1 MLDQQFEEVQVVS
14 PHEVQ
19 NLTQNGWRLIEIVR
33 VETIEHLN
41 KNLAFQTSPGSY
53 PSTFA
58 YTEDEKIATMK
69 FVMGRPKEI
78 VDNELRSSIQTL
90 TSQLSDSANRVR
102 ALEDSLRMAQS
113 ELAKTRAELEQEKVN
128 YLKRTNECNEW
139 ASKRNA
145 LQKEYDD
152 LKKGVLETIVKL
164 PGLNEAS
171 LKEVEGMIK
180 VEGLLSKE
188 S

>member
-1 MLDQQFEEVQVVS
+1 MLDQFDEVQVVL

-19 NLTQNGWRLIEIVR
+19 NLTQQGWRLIEIVR
-33 VETIEHLN
+33 VETIEHLA
-41 KNLAFQTSPGSY
+41 KNLAFQTNPGSY
-53 PSTFA
+53 PSTFS

-78 VDNELRSSIQTL
+78 VDNELRTAVQNL
-90 TSQLSDSANRVR
+90 TIQLSDSDNRVR
-102 ALEDSLRMAQS
+102 EHEDSLRKVQS

>member
-1 MLDQQFEEVQVVS
+1 MLDQFDEVQVVF
-14 PHEVQ
+14 PNEVQ
-19 NLTQNGWRLIEIVR
+19 SLTQSGWRLIEMVR
-33 VETIEHLN
+33 IEAIEN
-41 KNLAFQTSPGSY
+41 VCRNFPYQTSPGSY
-53 PSTFA
+53 PSTHS
-58 YTEDEKIATMK
+58 YTDQEKVSVVK

-78 VDNELRSSIQTL
+78 VDNELRATIQTL
-90 TSQLSDSANRVR
+90 TSQLNGSVNRVR
-102 ALEDSLRMAQS
+102 EQEDALRMVN
-113 ELAKTRAELEQEKVN
+113 AELEKTRTELAQEKVN
-128 YLKRTNECNEW
+128 YIKRTNECNEW

-171 LKEVEGMIK
+171 LKEVKGMIE